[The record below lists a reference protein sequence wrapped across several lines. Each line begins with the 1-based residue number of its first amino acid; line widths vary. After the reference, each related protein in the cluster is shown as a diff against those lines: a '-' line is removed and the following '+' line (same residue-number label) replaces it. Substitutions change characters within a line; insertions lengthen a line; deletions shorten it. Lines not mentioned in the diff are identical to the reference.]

1 MLGRFVALLVRMF
14 GFRARGLLMHSFR
27 AAEQGEYV
35 CEEDKVTNL
44 LGSTDLLGRRKRV
57 ISRRQD
63 ELCRLYPVITPFW
76 KEMKPTKPQQ
86 GAQQSRIR

>member
-14 GFRARGLLMHSFR
+14 GFRERGFFIYSFR

-35 CEEDKVTNL
+35 CEEDKITNL

-63 ELCRLYPVITPFW
+63 ELCRLYPMITFFC
-76 KEMKPTKPQQ
+76 KEMKRTKPQQ